1 MSDPAPSP
9 TLPAGKILFMRGKLT
24 AIAGVVVVLAGC
36 GGADHTATTV
46 TSTVPPSTQTVTVTI
61 TPPPPPGPTTTM
73 STNGTFVVNSDI
85 AAGTYRTDGGAD
97 CYWARLKSLNT
108 GDVIDNNIS
117 DGQQV
122 VRILPTDIAF
132 VTRGCGTWT
141 KIG

>member
-1 MSDPAPSP
+1 MTDPAPSP

-46 TSTVPPSTQTVTVTI
+46 TSTVPPVTQTVTVTV
-61 TPPPPPGPTTTM
+61 TPPPPPGPKTTM
-73 STNGTFVVNSDI
+73 TT
-85 AAGTYRTDGGAD
+85 
-97 CYWARLKSLNT
+97 T

-122 VRILPTDIAF
+122 VRILPTDTAF
-132 VTRGCGTWT
+132 MTRGCGTWT